1 MDTLD
6 IALRLCAATLV
17 GVVLGLNRDLHGK
30 STGVRTLGILCLGS
44 ALAVLSIHAVTGT
57 DASRVIQ
64 GIVTGVGFL
73 GAGVIVRSEKGHHVQ
88 GLTTAACVWVT
99 ACMGAACA
107 VAQWQI
113 VVIGVVLV
121 FVILVFGGPFE
132 KAIDRRWPWRPM
144 AGCGSAARHNARAW
158 CGDVGVMGEFD
169 ELLCP
174 LARVIR
180 NYRLAM
186 AVRAPTRHRRR
197 ALAGALGHGGNNANA
212 AKHALGHGTACRTER
227 RQASER
233 LTCKKAPRNA

>member
-1 MDTLD
+1 MLNNIRQLQFAAQVSLNRSRAYVVHAPNGEPRHRSSIARARSHLGCGGVPSARRGAKTFTGMDTLD
-6 IALRLCAATLV
+6 IALRLGAATLV

-30 STGVRTLGILCLGS
+30 STGVRTLGVLCLGS
-44 ALAVLSIHAVTGT
+44 ALAVLSIHAVTAA

-88 GLTTAACVWVT
+88 GLTTAAVVWVT

-107 VAQWQI
+107 VARWQI

-144 AGCGSAARHNARAW
+144 EVVDRPP
-158 CGDVGVMGEFD
+158 DT
-169 ELLCP
+169 
-174 LARVIR
+174 
-180 NYRLAM
+180 
-186 AVRAPTRHRRR
+186 TR
-197 ALAGALGHGGNNANA
+197 GN
-212 AKHALGHGTACRTER
+212 
-227 RQASER
+227 
-233 LTCKKAPRNA
+233 